1 MFTVDSFQLKQ
12 VLKDLKTFQKGD
24 KNPYLLLSFD
34 SQDGQNAMEIIA
46 FSWVKGNTYPQM
58 LRVIVPIDSLLETIL
73 PNSYLIETKAL
84 NDLAKTKYKVGKNA
98 FIEIDLDGVMN
109 YPNEQIPTNYIT
121 RNSVDTNIQ
130 YSIFLNELNDKD
142 KINHI
147 LIGSTH
153 LRENAHKFTVD
164 NHSTNVHINNIY
176 VEFNPQI
183 NDKVLFTATDTHQLI
198 HFSTDCLGC
207 KSNSFNAFIPSDSY
221 KMAMQLI
228 DIDKPQGIKIA
239 NTDNA
244 TMIHWLNESC
254 VYSLIT
260 YLENVNNTH
269 YIYYPKYGNL
279 FPELDVNLSTQFDSI
294 NLFLNHF
301 KHCVKL
307 AIELKAYL
315 VKLDFTTY
323 DKTNNTFKMFAL
335 DNDGKIL
342 DEFTIK
348 CVKNHTPKVKITAYS
363 PNLLDNFLD
372 NTKPNRQGE
381 FELLLKTDIKTDER
395 NWGQIYHHDIIKDAD
410 GRIESE
416 FKLLL
421 MPVYLA

>member
-34 SQDGQNAMEIIA
+34 SKDGQNAMEIIA
-46 FSWVKGNTYPQM
+46 FSWVKGKTYPQM
-58 LRVIVPIDSLLETIL
+58 LRVIIPIDSLSIDIL
-73 PNSYLIETKAL
+73 PNSYIVETKML
-84 NDLAKTKYKVGKNA
+84 NESIKTKYRIGKNP
-98 FIEIDLDGVMN
+98 FIEIDLAGVKY
-109 YPNEQIPTNYIT
+109 YPNEQIPTTYIT
-121 RNSVDTNIQ
+121 RNSTDTNIQ

-142 KINHI
+142 KVNHI

-207 KSNSFNAFIPSDSY
+207 ESNSFNAFIPSDSY

-228 DIDKPQGIKIA
+228 DINKPQGIKIA

-244 TMIHWLNESC
+244 TMISWLNESC

-269 YIYYPKYGNL
+269 HIYYPKYDNL
-279 FPELDVNLSTQFDSI
+279 FPDYGADKATQFDSI
-294 NLFLNHF
+294 QIFLNHF

-323 DKTNNTFKMFAL
+323 DKNNNTFKMFAL
-335 DNDGKIL
+335 DNDGKTL

-348 CVKNHTPKVKITAYS
+348 CTQNHTPKVKICAYK
-363 PNLLDNFLD
+363 PDLLDNFLD
-372 NTKPNRQGE
+372 NTKHNRNGE
-381 FELLLKTDIKTDER
+381 FELLLKTIGNDE
-395 NWGQIYHHDIIKDAD
+395 NAWGQLYHHNTITDAY

-416 FKLLL
+416 IKLLL